1 MTSAG
6 IPETPCS
13 PESINTGARFSRH
26 SVWFYACWG
35 TLRHLLLWI
44 PLLRTSPLSIVAVS
58 GSLYHQ
64 WNFVCIV
71 GHLLVR
77 RAWCYLLKYILDF
90 TNCRFYFATATP
102 HNRLHDNLV
111 NIVVVTKTLSLC
123 VNPSPRQCLS
133 PGDTER
139 YELRMRERM
148 RNEWKKVE
156 SK

>member
-35 TLRHLLLWI
+35 TLRHLLPWI
-44 PLLRTSPLSIVAVS
+44 PLLRTSPLSITAVS
-58 GSLYHQ
+58 GSLFHQ

-77 RAWCYLLKYILDF
+77 RVWCYLLKYILDF

-102 HNRLHDNLV
+102 HIRLHDNLV
-111 NIVVVTKTLSLC
+111 EKLNSDRIVKLNQSVRGTIL
-123 VNPSPRQCLS
+123 NPHCKIFGRQIRRRHRPLQ
-133 PGDTER
+133 
-139 YELRMRERM
+139 
-148 RNEWKKVE
+148 
-156 SK
+156 